1 MSTTKMDATL
11 WDKLGDGL
19 TVVQEGFGRFLTGL
33 FGSSNER
40 VIRSMGYVRAPK
52 PGVPHTVVPG
62 SLLAQINSFEDAMRA
77 LDEDGLRGVTTTL
90 RERLVAGA
98 KLDD

>member
-1 MSTTKMDATL
+1 MSNTKMDASL

-19 TVVQEGFGRFLTGL
+19 TSVQEGFGRFLTGL

-52 PGVPHTVVPG
+52 PGVPHSVVPG
-62 SLLAQINSFEDAMRA
+62 SLLAQINGFEDAMKA
-77 LDEDGLRGVTTTL
+77 LSEDGLREDST
-90 RERLVAGA
+90 
-98 KLDD
+98 